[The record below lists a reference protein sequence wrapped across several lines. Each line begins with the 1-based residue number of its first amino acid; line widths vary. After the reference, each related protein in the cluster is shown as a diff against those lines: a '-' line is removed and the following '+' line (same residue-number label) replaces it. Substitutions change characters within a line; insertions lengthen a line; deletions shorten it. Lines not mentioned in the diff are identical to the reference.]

1 MVEFVIGPLMIRSVA
16 AVPFAT
22 LTVTLVIPDRIKNP
36 LLMTAAVLLAL
47 MMRLGVVVRPIHQSN
62 ALPLIVPPVIVIVLA
77 TVPPCPAC
85 PVKFSVPP
93 LIAMLDTN

>member
-1 MVEFVIGPLMIRSVA
+1 MIRSVA

-47 MMRLGVVVRPIHQSN
+47 MMILGVEVRLLYQSN
-62 ALPLIVPPVIVIVLA
+62 GLPLIVPPVIVIVLA